1 MCVAVRDSCA
11 PLLLCHGLSWPD
23 SLDCDRFPADE
34 DMCLAS
40 LSKEYKHIHKEL
52 PKPICQTCPA
62 VEEFFTQKRVLD
74 VFCANNFAMASGT
87 ALIYDDEMTSCK
99 LLWDD
104 PECDIEVPER
114 LLSSYEQLKHY
125 HLVERCI
132 HVPVREGTEEE
143 IMLVHSS
150 EYLEV
155 VKSTQT
161 MNEEELRRVSENY
174 DAVYFHPNTYRCA
187 KLAVGATLQ
196 LVDSVISGKV
206 HNGMALVRIL
216 IVDWDVHHGQGIQY
230 VFEEDPS
237 VLYYSWHRYEHQQF
251 WPLLRESDY
260 DAVGQG
266 KGKGFNLNV
275 PWNKVGMGNSDYLAA
290 FFHVLLPVA
299 FEFVPELILV
309 SSGYDSGIG
318 DPEGQMNATPEC
330 FAHLT
335 HFLMQLANGRVCA
348 VLEGGYH
355 LKSLSESVCMTVKT
369 LLRDPLPQI
378 SGEMAPC
385 LSAVESIQN
394 VRAAHKPYWKC
405 LMYEEA
411 TPLHN
416 LSTKSQQMMEAE
428 LIQTSTHPTAK
439 QAVGTTN
446 SDEAIKTDRFL
457 ESHMKKILFPVP
469 PVKTAAAIVSKADA
483 HLLPISVQVEMEM
496 NAQELKTLVSAFDA
510 ELVKEEKALL
520 SLQNVL
526 AVLDKILKK
535 KVCNGIA
542 ESSVASVSTTFA
554 LKHCF
559 DFGLQRVLC
568 IVVGDMDLELDL
580 DDGKILLMNICQ
592 KQQTEKTNSKY
603 HISLNW
609 KEDAGRNNFFCAVL
623 GFILPVAYSYQP
635 DLMIIV
641 IGPNRSL
648 GVNAISL
655 LTCLLQGL
663 AESRILVVIQDTEI
677 KLVQS
682 VAKAL
687 SGVSTPD
694 FGAYA
699 PASQENVFEIKQ
711 LKDQLQQEWKMLR
724 CSVKDWISGS

>member
-1 MCVAVRDSCA
+1 
-11 PLLLCHGLSWPD
+11 
-23 SLDCDRFPADE
+23 
-34 DMCLAS
+34 
-40 LSKEYKHIHKEL
+40 
-52 PKPICQTCPA
+52 
-62 VEEFFTQKRVLD
+62 
-74 VFCANNFAMASGT
+74 MASGT
-87 ALIYDDEMTSCK
+87 ALIYDDEMTSYK

-161 MNEEELRRVSENY
+161 MNEEELQRVSENY

-196 LVDSVISGKV
+196 LVDSVMSGKV
-206 HNGMALVRIL
+206 RNGMALVRPPGHHSQRNAANGFCVFNNVAIAAQYAKRRYGLQRIL

-335 HFLMQLANGRVCA
+335 HFLMQLANGRLCA

-385 LSAVESIQN
+385 LSAIESIQN
-394 VRAAHKPYWKC
+394 VRGAHKPYWKC
-405 LMYEEA
+405 LMYEG
-411 TPLHN
+411 N
-416 LSTKSQQMMEAE
+416 CSSV
-428 LIQTSTHPTAK
+428 SFS
-439 QAVGTTN
+439 VGTTK

-483 HLLPISVQVEMEM
+483 HLLPVSVQVEMEM
-496 NAQELKTLVSAFDA
+496 NAQELNTFVRLDA
-510 ELVKEEKALL
+510 E
-520 SLQNVL
+520 
-526 AVLDKILKK
+526 
-535 KVCNGIA
+535 
-542 ESSVASVSTTFA
+542 
-554 LKHCF
+554 
-559 DFGLQRVLC
+559 
-568 IVVGDMDLELDL
+568 
-580 DDGKILLMNICQ
+580 
-592 KQQTEKTNSKY
+592 
-603 HISLNW
+603 
-609 KEDAGRNNFFCAVL
+609 RNNFFCAVL

-635 DLMIIV
+635 DLVIIV

-648 GVNAISL
+648 GVNGISL

-663 AESRILVVIQDTEI
+663 AESQILVVIQDTEI

-699 PASQENVFEIKQ
+699 PASQENVLEIKR
-711 LKDQLQQEWKMLR
+711 LRDQLQQEWKMLR
-724 CSVKDWISGS
+724 CSESTHVLRVKHIYK

>member
-1 MCVAVRDSCA
+1 M
-11 PLLLCHGLSWPD
+11 
-23 SLDCDRFPADE
+23 
-34 DMCLAS
+34 
-40 LSKEYKHIHKEL
+40 
-52 PKPICQTCPA
+52 T
-62 VEEFFTQKRVLD
+62 
-74 VFCANNFAMASGT
+74 SGT
-87 ALIYDDEMTSCK
+87 ALIYDDEMTSYK

-161 MNEEELRRVSENY
+161 MNEEELQRVSENY

-196 LVDSVISGKV
+196 LVDSVMSGKV
-206 HNGMALVRIL
+206 HNGMALVRPPGHHSQRNAANGFCVFNNVAIAAQYAKRRYGLQRIL

-237 VLYYSWHRYEHQQF
+237 VLYFSWHRYEHQQF

-335 HFLMQLANGRVCA
+335 HFLMQLANGRLCA

-369 LLRDPLPQI
+369 LLRDPLPPI

-385 LSAVESIQN
+385 LSAIESIQN
-394 VRAAHKPYWKC
+394 VRGAHKPYWKC

-411 TPLHN
+411 TPLHD

-428 LIQTSTHPTAK
+428 LIQTSTHPTAE
-439 QAVGTTN
+439 QAVGTTK

-483 HLLPISVQVEMEM
+483 HLLPVSVQVEMEM
-496 NAQELKTLVSAFDA
+496 NAQELKTFVSAFDA

-580 DDGKILLMNICQ
+580 DDGRILLMNICQ
-592 KQQTEKTNSKY
+592 KQQTEKINSKY
-603 HISLNW
+603 YISLNW
-609 KEDAGRNNFFCAVL
+609 KEDAERNNFFCAVL

-641 IGPNRSL
+641 IGPDRSL
-648 GVNAISL
+648 GVNGISL

-699 PASQENVFEIKQ
+699 PASQENVLEIKR
-711 LKDQLQQEWKMLR
+711 LRDQLQQEWKMLR
-724 CSVKDWISGS
+724 CSVRDWISGS